1 MDEFHNTVGVKSKIG
16 KANTSWCFW
25 AFSSFGKTM
34 CQYFNISCQEPLTQN
49 LILFESW
56 VKVILIYLF
65 CIYSTCTV
73 YINVLKELFNYS
85 KCWSDML
92 IIAVEREVVFVLGA
106 NWWPMWPCT
115 FLDLKL
121 IYSTTALVVWKIQHN
136 RPIDNKNLGVAHFK
150 VIWKELICKYKL
162 NWCNIWK

>member
-1 MDEFHNTVGVKSKIG
+1 MDEFHNGVGVYSKIG
-16 KANTSWCFW
+16 KVNTSWCFW
-25 AFSSFGKTM
+25 AFSSVGKTM
-34 CQYFNISCQEPLTQN
+34 CQYFNISWQEPLNQN

-56 VKVILIYLF
+56 IKVILIYFL

-73 YINVLKELFNYS
+73 YINVLRNILTIVNAGV
-85 KCWSDML
+85 DML

-121 IYSTTALVVWKIQHN
+121 IYSTTALVSWKIQHN
-136 RPIDNKNLGVAHFK
+136 GPIDNKYLGVAHFK
-150 VIWKELICKYKL
+150 VIWKQLTVYV
-162 NWCNIWK
+162 NTS